1 MEQLMMN
8 AIRQFRREHNKQKET
23 ETMRNF
29 KHTKSLSVANIF
41 APAPVGNG
49 GTERRLSAVR
59 VGSFSCL
66 GRAVWHLKR
75 SD

>member
-1 MEQLMMN
+1 MN
-8 AIRQFRREHNKQKET
+8 NINQ
-23 ETMRNF
+23 
-29 KHTKSLSVANIF
+29 TKSLSVVNIF

-49 GTERRLSAVR
+49 GTERRLFAVR

-75 SD
+75 SG